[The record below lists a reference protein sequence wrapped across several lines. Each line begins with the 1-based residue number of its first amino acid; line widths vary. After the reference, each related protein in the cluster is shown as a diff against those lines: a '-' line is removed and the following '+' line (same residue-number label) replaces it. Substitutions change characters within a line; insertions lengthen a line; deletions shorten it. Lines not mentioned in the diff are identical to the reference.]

1 MRFVIFQ
8 QGGYMRRTEQNIS
21 QALSKPQFITL
32 CNEVAIEAA
41 EMWGH
46 SPEIAERTAL
56 LKRLL
61 SKVAAK
67 MGVTLHG
74 FPPHLGATPEETS
87 YLSSL
92 AAVCDTLTSFR
103 RVPIDYDCLG
113 TITEELFNKVKDL
126 H

>member
-1 MRFVIFQ
+1 MKRSSKS
-8 QGGYMRRTEQNIS
+8 IS
-21 QALSKPQFITL
+21 HTLSKRQFTML
-32 CNEVAIEAA
+32 CNEVAMEARDL
-41 EMWGH
+41 WGQ
-46 SPEIAERTAL
+46 SPEIAEKIVL

-61 SKVAAK
+61 SKVAAR

-74 FPPHLGATPEETS
+74 FPPHLGATLQETS

-103 RVPIDYDCLG
+103 RAPIDCDCLG